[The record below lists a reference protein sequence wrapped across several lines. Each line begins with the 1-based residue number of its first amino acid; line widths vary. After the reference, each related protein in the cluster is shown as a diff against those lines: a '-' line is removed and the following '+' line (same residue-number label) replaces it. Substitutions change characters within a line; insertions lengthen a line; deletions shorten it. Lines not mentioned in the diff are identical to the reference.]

1 MPAYWGRRGWRL
13 QVDLLKSI
21 DGSVSDA
28 DLSAF
33 DTGAQVR
40 FLNRPICLDSGLVRR
55 TRQAAQ
61 VGRLNTE
68 HVLDEPNGNSD
79 LMKRLL
85 IISLCLFGAALPINS
100 QDITRLEK
108 IGPVASFIKS
118 EKAVVFTCQDKSQ
131 VQVIVLAPDLVRV
144 RASFGKS
151 IPARDHSWAIAK
163 TDWPTPR
170 WSLSETT
177 DSILIATD
185 EIEVVV
191 HRSPLLIEFRDANTH
206 AILNADEQPMA
217 YDAKGLLKEM
227 LFDPKAGMFVAA
239 AKKLGFNE
247 HFYGLGEKA
256 ARLDKRR
263 GSFVNWNS
271 DTPGYIEGR
280 DPIYQTVP
288 FYTGLEN
295 GRAYGIFFDNSY
307 RSYFDFGKSSQQRAW
322 FGAEGGEMNYY
333 FFYGPSLK
341 KVLNRYADLTGH
353 MPMPPMW
360 ALGNQQ
366 SRWSYYPDTM
376 VEEVVSEYRKRDLPL
391 DVVHLDIDYMQG
403 YRVFTFDRTRFPNP
417 KALSEKLG
425 AQGVKLV
432 TIVDP
437 GIKHQPVSKSAAS
450 VTSITPELE
459 SQEQRYYVFDQ
470 GLQKKYFQHRAN
482 GDLFVPRVWPGES
495 VFVDYTL
502 PAAREWWGGLHR
514 AYTDNGIAGIW
525 TDMNEPSDFV
535 DQTGKNQ
542 IDVVSYDEGEKS
554 THAKNRN
561 VFALLMARATY
572 EGLEKLRPNQRPYVI
587 TRAAYAGIQRY
598 STMWTGDTNSTWEA
612 LQLNIPMFTSLGLSG
627 QPFVGSDVGG
637 FIGRANGEL
646 LVRSYQV
653 SFLAPFCRNHK
664 VIDGYDGEPWRFG
677 QHYEDIIRKYL
688 KLRYQ
693 LLPFLYTTLEE
704 AHRTGV
710 PLFRPLMLNYQD
722 DPNTYNLDDQFMI
735 GNDLLVAPIVKPDV
749 TRRLVYLP
757 KGDWYDYWTNKKHEG
772 GKMISVEAPLETVP
786 MFVRAG
792 AIIPTWPEMKYVGEK
807 PADPITFNIYP
818 DKNGSAA
825 ATLYEDD
832 GLSPAYKQDGFRRTT
847 VTAKRAGAGYSIS
860 VGAPQGRYN
869 PGLRR
874 FGFVIKS
881 PTQGRNAVIVA
892 DTPTIRSVIIK

>member
-1 MPAYWGRRGWRL
+1 
-13 QVDLLKSI
+13 
-21 DGSVSDA
+21 
-28 DLSAF
+28 
-33 DTGAQVR
+33 
-40 FLNRPICLDSGLVRR
+40 
-55 TRQAAQ
+55 
-61 VGRLNTE
+61 
-68 HVLDEPNGNSD
+68 
-79 LMKRLL
+79 MKRWSGILFCLL
-85 IISLCLFGAALPINS
+85 ILVVTTRA
-100 QDITRLEK
+100 QDISKLEK
-108 IGPVASFIKS
+108 IGPVTSFTKS
-118 EKAVVFTCQDKSQ
+118 ERAVTFHCRDNSQ
-131 VQVIVLAPDLVRV
+131 VQVTILAPDLVRI
-144 RASFGKS
+144 RASFARALPS
-151 IPARDHSWAIAK
+151 RDHSWAIAK
-163 TDWPTPR
+163 TDWQTPR
-170 WSLSETT
+170 WGLSETQ
-177 DSILIATD
+177 DAVLITTD

-191 HRSPLLIEFRDANTH
+191 RRSPLLIEFRDAKTH
-206 AILNADEQPMA
+206 SVINADEQPMA
-217 YDAKGLLKEM
+217 FDGKGLLKDM
-227 LFDPKAGMFVAA
+227 MFDPKAGSFVAA

-288 FYTGLEN
+288 FYTGLQN
-295 GRAYGIFFDNSY
+295 GSAYGIFFDNSY

-341 KVLNRYADLTGH
+341 KILSRYADLTGH
-353 MPMPPMW
+353 MPMTPLW

-366 SRWSYYPDTM
+366 SRWSYYPDKM

-391 DVVHLDIDYMQG
+391 DVVYLDIDHMQG
-403 YRVFTFDRTRFPNP
+403 YRVFTWDRSRFPNP
-417 KALSEKLG
+417 KALSETVGK
-425 AQGVKLV
+425 QGVKLV

-437 GIKHQPVSKSAAS
+437 GVKYQPVPTSDGR
-450 VTSITPELE
+450 VTSLKPELE
-459 SQEQRYYVFDQ
+459 PQDQRYYVFDE
-470 GLQKKYFQHRAN
+470 GVQKKYFQHRAN

-502 PAAREWWGGLHR
+502 PAAREWWGALHR
-514 AYTDNGIAGIW
+514 AYLDNGVAGIW
-525 TDMNEPSDFV
+525 TDMNEPADFV

-542 IDVVSYDEGEKS
+542 LDVVSYDEGEQS

-587 TRAAYAGIQRY
+587 TRAGYAGVQRY

-612 LQLNIPMFTSLGLSG
+612 LQLNIPMFTTLGLSG

-637 FIGRANGEL
+637 FIGRGNGEL

-664 VIDGYDGEPWRFG
+664 VIDGYDAEPWRFG

-688 KLRYQ
+688 KLRYR

-710 PLFRPLMLNYQD
+710 PLFRPLMLNYQE

-735 GNDLLVAPIVKPDV
+735 GNDLLVAPILKPDV
-749 TRRLVYLP
+749 LQRLVYLP
-757 KGDWYDYWTNKKHEG
+757 KGIWYDYWTNKKYDG
-772 GKMISVEAPLETVP
+772 GKMISVDAPLETVP

-792 AIIPTWPEMKYVGEK
+792 AIIPTWPDMKYVGEK
-807 PADPITFNIYP
+807 PADPITFNVYP
-818 DKNGSAA
+818 DEAGAA
-825 ATLYEDD
+825 SVSLYEDD
-832 GLSPAYKQDGFRRTT
+832 GVSPAYKQSGFRRTN
-847 VTAKRAGAGYSIS
+847 VNVKRVGKGYFISLSAPAG
-860 VGAPQGRYN
+860 QYN
-869 PGLRR
+869 PGPRD
-874 FGFVIKS
+874 FVFLINS
-881 PTQGRNAVIVA
+881 PGQKPERLTMRDVGTAQAVQTGVRM
-892 DTPTIRSVIIK
+892 RSR